1 MIPRPP
7 CFCAFSD
14 SELPVKKL
22 AGRRCDFCTHRKN
35 FLFFVR
41 HFAACRRMDVWKGE
55 RAQAQ
60 FASQEAAKV
69 DTVWKTLFG
78 SAKNSITIPAE
89 STENAFDM
97 SAAENG

>member
-1 MIPRPP
+1 
-7 CFCAFSD
+7 
-14 SELPVKKL
+14 
-22 AGRRCDFCTHRKN
+22 
-35 FLFFVR
+35 
-41 HFAACRRMDVWKGE
+41 MDVWKGE